1 MLFLLTDFRK
11 HLRIQNLQKFRLS
24 DCSSNNDDDNDDD
37 DYTEE
42 AGAAWWWWWWW
53 GGGGVVVGVNCT
65 KHLPESYP
73 LLEFKNIAY
82 SMGVI
87 CQRGSLGIA

>member
-1 MLFLLTDFRK
+1 MTMTTTTMIIQKRRG
-11 HLRIQNLQKFRLS
+11 LRGG
-24 DCSSNNDDDNDDD
+24 D
-37 DYTEE
+37 
-42 AGAAWWWWWWW
+42 
-53 GGGGVVVGVNCT
+53 GGGGGRGGGVGVNCT
-65 KHLPESYP
+65 KHLPESSP